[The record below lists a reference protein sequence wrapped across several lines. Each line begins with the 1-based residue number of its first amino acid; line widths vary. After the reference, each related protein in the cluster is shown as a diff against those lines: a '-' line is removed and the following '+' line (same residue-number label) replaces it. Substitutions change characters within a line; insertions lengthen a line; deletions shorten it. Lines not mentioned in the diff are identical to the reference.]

1 MESMMLKVEQV
12 SIAFSGIHV
21 LRDLSFEVRSESITG
36 LIGPN
41 GAGKTTIFNCISRIL
56 TPSSGSL
63 SFDGQ
68 NLLEKR
74 ASSLA
79 PLGIART
86 FQHASLFSSLS
97 VRDNV
102 RLGGDVAR
110 RTSRKAPTVDEA
122 LELLDLADVASHRPD
137 SLPLGTKKRVEIA
150 RALASGPSML
160 LLDEPAGGLT
170 HEEVASMRD
179 MLLEVKAALGLTIL
193 LVEHHVQMV
202 MTMSDHVVVMSAGE
216 KIADGAPA
224 AVQADPRVIGAY
236 LGG

>member
-1 MESMMLKVEQV
+1 
-12 SIAFSGIHV
+12 
-21 LRDLSFEVRSESITG
+21 
-36 LIGPN
+36 
-41 GAGKTTIFNCISRIL
+41 
-56 TPSSGSL
+56 
-63 SFDGQ
+63 
-68 NLLEKR
+68 
-74 ASSLA
+74 
-79 PLGIART
+79 
-86 FQHASLFSSLS
+86 
-97 VRDNV
+97 
-102 RLGGDVAR
+102 
-110 RTSRKAPTVDEA
+110 
-122 LELLDLADVASHRPD
+122 
-137 SLPLGTKKRVEIA
+137 
-150 RALASGPSML
+150 ML